1 MLHVMSIQTRF
12 LSTCCQLRIE
22 HLLMVSEIHLMI
34 RCSASLRLQA
44 AASVSS
50 PVCCYKPLGHSH
62 KVKSFVVHSSETI
75 KLESEHEKSA
85 RKRNSRSALNCVWS
99 PLILRIMTRHIKA
112 PFIIIFLLFTLFS
125 ICMRWWPM
133 GPLVGRSNNTSY
145 YYKWILNCLNEALGT
160 WA

>member
-34 RCSASLRLQA
+34 RCSASLRLVA

-50 PVCCYKPLGHSH
+50 LVCCYKPLGHGH

-85 RKRNSRSALNCVWS
+85 RKRNSHSALNCVWS
-99 PLILRIMTRHIKA
+99 SLILRIMPRHLKA
-112 PFIIIFLLFTLFS
+112 PFIIIFLLFTFFS
-125 ICMRWWPM
+125 ILYEMMTNGSLSWQI
-133 GPLVGRSNNTSY
+133 
-145 YYKWILNCLNEALGT
+145 K
-160 WA
+160 